1 MVLRN
6 VIALRIELD
15 TSGRKKCP
23 RASDIALFF
32 RSSRA
37 VSACHGLTKVAGT
50 KQDQASAVDAGGL
63 CRARASRGIC
73 HDHVAAQPSSRPRAS
88 PVTLIFAP
96 LVSILGEVSSTCS
109 DLLYLRPEPQ
119 SSGAGGGNQT
129 RPSRPPGVPVLP
141 HACSETVNHPELLSG
156 FVILNRA

>member
-6 VIALRIELD
+6 VIALRIELN

-23 RASDIALFF
+23 RASEVAPFF

-37 VSACHGLTKVAGT
+37 MPACHRLTEVART
-50 KQDQASAVDAGGL
+50 KQDQASSAGTGGL
-63 CRARASRGIC
+63 CRACASCGTC
-73 HDHVAAQPSSRPRAS
+73 HDHVAAQPSSRPTAS
-88 PVTLIFAP
+88 PVMLVFAS
-96 LVSILGEVSSTCS
+96 LVSTPGEVSFVCS
-109 DLLYLRPEPQ
+109 ALLCLRLGAQ

-129 RPSRPPGVPVLP
+129 RPSQPRGVPVLP
-141 HACSETVNHPELLSG
+141 HACSETVNHPELLTG